1 MSPKAGCSNVQILQG
16 FDLRGTGLSYRP
28 LSSGYL
34 LPLFQ
39 TLEAQERKEGR
50 EERTAKC
57 RHVEHVD
64 VFISTPWAL
73 APAWLSLRML
83 IVESICWGRGPWL
96 LRAVLRCLAS
106 RPPLG
111 SLSLVEEFPTF
122 SGGHETIPFIC
133 PLVPSLSGEAIL
145 ANRNKA
151 THSGGFPPRLA
162 LTWRQGRRRNSLLRQ
177 IFASILQCP
186 LCPVAGAFQ
195 GFRFHRPKHTSSFR
209 ELNFGTVSKGR
220 TQLWRFSALH
230 HAALNGNTELISLLL
245 EAQAAVDIKD
255 NKGMRPLHYAAW
267 QGKKEPMK
275 LVLKAGSSVNVQSD
289 EGQIPLHLAAQHG
302 HYDVSEMLLQHQSNP
317 CILDNCGKT
326 PLDLACEFGRVGV
339 VQLLLSSNMCAALLE
354 PKPGDITD
362 PNGTSPLHLAAKNG
376 HIDIIRLLLQSGI
389 DINRQTKAGTAL
401 HEAAFPW
408 GRPDHPTSVLQSGI
422 NAHIRNTYS
431 QTALDIVNQFT
442 ATQAS
447 KEIKQMLRDASAALQ
462 VRAVKDYCNNYDL
475 TSLNVKAG
483 DIITVL
489 EQHADGRWKGCIHDN
504 RTGNDRVGYFPSS
517 LVEAIS
523 KRTGSRG
530 SDASPSHLSSSP
542 GGSAGTP
549 APAEEIW
556 VLRKPY
562 AGGDRS
568 SVGSTGSVAS
578 GRSSGSGQSTGSGSH
593 TALHPGSEGVKLL
606 ATVLSQ
612 KASVPESAVGDGS
625 AKASEAPAGSS
636 RTPSL
641 SSASYPSQPPH
652 GEQQLKKVEPMSEGK
667 SAEAVYQWL
676 CKFQL
681 QLYAP
686 NFINAGYDIPTISR
700 MTPEDLTAIGVT
712 KPGHRKKIASE
723 INNLNLPEWLPEYKP
738 ANLALWLSMIGLSQY
753 YKVLVENGYE
763 NIDFITD
770 ITWEDLQEIGIT
782 KLGHQK
788 KLMLAVKKLAE
799 LQRAEYVKYESGT
812 LKKKRLPPPLD
823 TVAIES
829 PPGEG
834 AECQSPKMSTFQDSE
849 LSNELQVAM
858 TGTGEEGAEKQGNH
872 VGHFREGAAYR
883 HPARLAHENSL
894 GGRAKQMS
902 SSQELL
908 GDGPK
913 ASGAAMSKSQE
924 YLAEDGKESPA
935 TLPKEVRTLRHG
947 HSVKRASVPP
957 VPGKPRQSF
966 PPAAGH
972 YTPPQTPTAKP
983 RPSSPQSP
991 GVLHATAKVKP
1002 TPQLLPQADRPMSP
1016 RSLPQSPTHR
1026 GFAYVVPQPVE
1037 GEAHGGSP
1045 LAQALPVLP
1054 VSVPVL
1060 CLPAQAG
1067 EGEAEGEEEGAGRPK
1082 KRAHSL
1088 NRYAASDSEQERD
1101 ELLVPDAGPY
1111 ATVQRRVGRSH
1122 SVRAQSGG
1130 DKNVNR
1136 SQSFAVRPKKKGPPP
1151 PPPKRSSSAISS
1163 SNMTEDFP
1171 REGED
1176 GQELSL
1182 EQHLQQPRRAS
1193 DFGGTV
1199 DTGSAG
1205 SVKSIAAMLEMSS
1218 IGGGGRGL
1226 ALPKPPGAGK
1236 GPEGY
1241 YLQPGVAVHPAS
1253 PEHSRVATVLA
1264 SVKHKEAIGPDGEV
1278 VNRRRT
1284 ISGPVTG
1291 LVAAARRER
1300 SDSIKSEAA
1309 HKDGSPVERLRA
1321 ERAGG
1326 SLPSSAGENIP
1337 FAEEGGLTIKPR
1349 PARQVGVA
1357 KAEGDL
1363 APQRYG
1369 DLSKV
1374 EASATL
1380 KRRIRAKQS
1389 QQEGVKFLLTESDTV
1404 KRRPKL
1410 KDKEQEPAP
1419 LTVFQNGTATIK
1431 RRPASEMSSS
1441 EAAPPPDQPERYN
1454 YVATQPAAEG
1464 EPKKPVKPPVSPKP
1478 VLPPKGPGPSTPT
1491 SKKVPIPG
1499 PGSPEV
1505 KRVHGT
1511 PPPVS
1516 PKPTPPPTAPKPKVH
1531 AALQSAS
1538 ASSTPAPSPA
1548 KQLVPTI
1555 KPSSTPP
1562 SLCSSPAKPLSPG
1575 GGTPQAVPVK
1585 PPRSSMAGPSAESV
1599 STESVHQKLE
1609 ETSASLAAALQ
1620 AVEEKIKQED
1630 GQTTD
1635 SAAESKS
1642 TVSILDDIG
1651 SMFDDLADQLDA
1663 MLE

>member
-1 MSPKAGCSNVQILQG
+1 MGKDQELMQAVKAEDVGTVQKLLQRPKPG
-16 FDLRGTGLSYRP
+16 
-28 LSSGYL
+28 
-34 LPLFQ
+34 
-39 TLEAQERKEGR
+39 K
-50 EERTAKC
+50 AK
-57 RHVEHVD
+57 
-64 VFISTPWAL
+64 L
-73 APAWLSLRML
+73 
-83 IVESICWGRGPWL
+83 
-96 LRAVLRCLAS
+96 
-106 RPPLG
+106 LG
-111 SLSLVEEFPTF
+111 SAKRVN
-122 SGGHETIPFIC
+122 
-133 PLVPSLSGEAIL
+133 V
-145 ANRNKA
+145 N
-151 THSGGFPPRLA
+151 
-162 LTWRQGRRRNSLLRQ
+162 
-177 IFASILQCP
+177 
-186 LCPVAGAFQ
+186 FQ
-195 GFRFHRPKHTSSFR
+195 DTDG
-209 ELNFGTVSKGR
+209 
-220 TQLWRFSALH
+220 FSALH

-275 LVLKAGSSVNVQSD
+275 MVLKAGSSVNIQSD

-317 CILDNCGKT
+317 CIVDNCGKT

-339 VQLLLSSNMCAALLE
+339 VQLLLSSNMCTALLE
-354 PKPGDITD
+354 PKPGDTTD

-376 HIDIIRLLLQSGI
+376 HIDIIRLLLQAGI

-401 HEAAFPW
+401 HEAALC
-408 GRPDHPTSVLQSGI
+408 GKTDVVRLLLDSGI

-431 QTALDIVNQFT
+431 QTALDIVHQFT

-530 SDASPSHLSSSP
+530 SDSPAHLSPSQ
-542 GGSAGTP
+542 GGSAATP
-549 APAEEIW
+549 APVEEIW
-556 VLRKPY
+556 VLRKPFT
-562 AGGDRS
+562 GGDRS
-568 SVGSTGSVAS
+568 SLGSTGSAAS
-578 GRSSGSGQSTGSGSH
+578 ARSSGSGQSTGSGSH
-593 TALHPGSEGVKLL
+593 ALHAGSEGVKLL

-612 KASVPESAVGDGS
+612 KASVQESVVGDGP
-625 AKASEAPAGSS
+625 AKALEAPAGSS
-636 RTPSL
+636 RTQGL
-641 SSASYPSQPPH
+641 ASSPYVGQPLP
-652 GEQQLKKVEPMSEGK
+652 EQQLKKLEPMSEGK
-667 SAEAVYQWL
+667 SSEAVYQWL

-723 INNLNLPEWLPEYKP
+723 INSLNIPEWLPEYKP
-738 ANLALWLSMIGLSQY
+738 ANLALWLSMIGLAQY

-799 LQRAEYVKYESGT
+799 LQKAEYVRYESGT
-812 LKKKRLPPPLD
+812 LKKKVPQPLD
-823 TVAIES
+823 MLAIES
-829 PPGEG
+829 PPPES
-834 AECQSPKMSTFQDSE
+834 AECQSPKMTTFQDSE
-849 LSNELQVAM
+849 LSNELQVAL
-858 TGTGEEGAEKQGNH
+858 TGTGEAPEGQEKQANH
-872 VGHFREGAAYR
+872 VAHLRDGASYR
-883 HPARLAHENSL
+883 GPPSRHVHENSL
-894 GGRAKQMS
+894 TSRAKHIS

-913 ASGAAMSKSQE
+913 GPGGAVSKSQE
-924 YLAEDGKESPA
+924 YLAEEGKEGPPS
-935 TLPKEVRTLRHG
+935 LPKEVRPVRHG
-947 HSVKRASVPP
+947 HPVKRASVPP

-966 PPAAGH
+966 PPGSGRF
-972 YTPPQTPTAKP
+972 TPPQTPTKP
-983 RPSSPQSP
+983 RPSSPQALIGP
-991 GVLHATAKVKP
+991 HATAKVKP
-1002 TPQLLPQADRPMSP
+1002 TPQLLQQADRPMSP

-1026 GFAYVVPQPVE
+1026 GFAYVMPQPME
-1037 GEAHGGSP
+1037 GEG
-1045 LAQALPVLP
+1045 LAGPPPGPVAQGVPVLP

-1060 CLPAQAG
+1060 CLPPQSGDA
-1067 EGEAEGEEEGAGRPK
+1067 EEESGRPK

-1088 NRYAASDSEQERD
+1088 NRYAVSDSEQERD

-1122 SVRAQSGG
+1122 SVRAQSGS

-1163 SNMTEDFP
+1163 TNMADDLTKEGDGELP
-1171 REGED
+1171 GGEEEEEEAQESYRE
-1176 GQELSL
+1176 Q
-1182 EQHLQQPRRAS
+1182 RRAS
-1193 DFGGTV
+1193 DLGGSV

-1205 SVKSIAAMLEMSS
+1205 SVRSIAAMLEMSS
-1218 IGGGGRGL
+1218 IGGGARAL
-1226 ALPKPPGAGK
+1226 ALQKPAAGGGGGK

-1241 YLQPGVAVHPAS
+1241 YLHPATAMHQAS
-1253 PEHSRVATVLA
+1253 LEQSRVATVLA
-1264 SVKHKEAIGPDGEV
+1264 TVKHKDAIGLDGEV

-1291 LVAAARRER
+1291 LIAAARRER
-1300 SDSIKSEAA
+1300 SDSVRGDKGQ
-1309 HKDGSPVERLRA
+1309 DGGPGERLRA
-1321 ERAGG
+1321 EHGG
-1326 SLPSSAGENIP
+1326 SPQNSSSENIP
-1337 FAEEGGLTIKPR
+1337 FAEEGNLTIKQRPR
-1349 PARQVGVA
+1349 QMGLAKGEAGEGLSPAHRH
-1357 KAEGDL
+1357 GDL
-1363 APQRYG
+1363 A
-1369 DLSKV
+1369 KV

-1389 QQEGVKFLLTESDTV
+1389 QQDSVKFILTESDTV
-1404 KRRPKL
+1404 KRRPKA
-1410 KDKEQEPAP
+1410 KDKEQGLEPAA
-1419 LTVFQNGTATIK
+1419 LSVYQNGTGTVK
-1431 RRPASEMSSS
+1431 RRPASELSGA
-1441 EAAPPPDQPERYN
+1441 EPPPPPPQGPPAGDRHNGLEHAPP
-1454 YVATQPAAEG
+1454 AAGG
-1464 EPKKPVKPPVSPKP
+1464 EPRKPVKPPVSPKP
-1478 VLPPKGPGPSTPT
+1478 VLTPQAQKVPGPPTPT
-1491 SKKVPIPG
+1491 TKKAPIPS

-1516 PKPTPPPTAPKPKVH
+1516 PKPPPPPTAPKPPKPH
-1531 AALQSAS
+1531 AALQSVS
-1538 ASSTPAPSPA
+1538 AGSTPTPSPA
-1548 KQLVPTI
+1548 KQLTPTI

-1575 GGTPQAVPVK
+1575 GQPQQVPVK
-1585 PPRSSMAGPSAESV
+1585 PPRSSIAGPSVESA
-1599 STESVHQKLE
+1599 SPEAAQQKLE

-1630 GQTTD
+1630 GGAAD
-1635 SAAESKS
+1635 SATEAKS
-1642 TVSILDDIG
+1642 TGSILDDIG

>member
-1 MSPKAGCSNVQILQG
+1 MGKDQELVQAVKAEDIAAVQKLLQRPKPG
-16 FDLRGTGLSYRP
+16 
-28 LSSGYL
+28 
-34 LPLFQ
+34 
-39 TLEAQERKEGR
+39 K
-50 EERTAKC
+50 AK
-57 RHVEHVD
+57 
-64 VFISTPWAL
+64 L
-73 APAWLSLRML
+73 
-83 IVESICWGRGPWL
+83 
-96 LRAVLRCLAS
+96 
-106 RPPLG
+106 LG
-111 SLSLVEEFPTF
+111 SAKKVN
-122 SGGHETIPFIC
+122 
-133 PLVPSLSGEAIL
+133 V
-145 ANRNKA
+145 N
-151 THSGGFPPRLA
+151 
-162 LTWRQGRRRNSLLRQ
+162 
-177 IFASILQCP
+177 
-186 LCPVAGAFQ
+186 FQ
-195 GFRFHRPKHTSSFR
+195 DTDG
-209 ELNFGTVSKGR
+209 
-220 TQLWRFSALH
+220 FSALH

-275 LVLKAGSSVNVQSD
+275 MVLKAGSSVNIPSD

-317 CILDNCGKT
+317 CIMDNSGKT

-339 VQLLLSSNMCAALLE
+339 VQLLLNSNMCAALLE
-354 PKPGDITD
+354 PKPGDTTD

-376 HIDIIRLLLQSGI
+376 HIDIIRLLLQAGI

-401 HEAAFPW
+401 HEAALC
-408 GRPDHPTSVLQSGI
+408 GKTDVVRLLLDSGI
-422 NAHIRNTYS
+422 NAHVRNTYN

-442 ATQAS
+442 TSQAS

-483 DIITVL
+483 DVITVL

-530 SDASPSHLSSSP
+530 ADMSPSHLSPSQ
-542 GGSAGTP
+542 GGSATP

-556 VLRKPY
+556 VLRKPF

-568 SVGSTGSVAS
+568 SLGSTGSVAS
-578 GRSSGSGQSTGSGSH
+578 ARSSGSGQSAGSGAH
-593 TALHPGSEGVKLL
+593 ALHAGSEGVKLL

-612 KASVPESAVGDGS
+612 KASAQESAVGDGP
-625 AKASEAPAGSS
+625 AKAQDIPAGSS
-636 RTPSL
+636 RSQSVA
-641 SSASYPSQPPH
+641 SSPYAPQPPA
-652 GEQQLKKVEPMSEGK
+652 EPQLKKMEPPSEGK
-667 SAEAVYQWL
+667 SSEAVYQWL

-686 NFINAGYDIPTISR
+686 NFINAGYDITTISR

-723 INNLNLPEWLPEYKP
+723 INNLSIPEWLPEYKP

-799 LQRAEYVKYESGT
+799 LQRAELGKYEPGT
-812 LKKKRLPPPLD
+812 LKRKASGPCPEVL
-823 TVAIES
+823 AIES
-829 PPGEG
+829 PPPEPP
-834 AECQSPKMSTFQDSE
+834 ECQSPKMTTFQDSE
-849 LSNELQVAM
+849 LSSELQVAM
-858 TGTGEEGAEKQGNH
+858 TGEAPEEPPEKAVNP
-872 VGHFREGAAYR
+872 AAPGYR
-883 HPARLAHENSL
+883 SPPGL
-894 GGRAKQMS
+894 GGRARLMS

-908 GDGPK
+908 GDGPR
-913 ASGAAMSKSQE
+913 GPPAAAISKSQE
-924 YLAEDGKESPA
+924 YLAEGAGEGPPA
-935 TLPKEVRTLRHG
+935 PPKEGRPPRHG
-947 HSVKRASVPP
+947 HPVKRASVPP
-957 VPGKPRQSF
+957 VPGKPRQPF
-966 PPAAGH
+966 PPSTGQL
-972 YTPPQTPTAKP
+972 TPPQTPGKA
-983 RPSSPQSP
+983 RPPSPQGP
-991 GVLHATAKVKP
+991 AVPHATAKVKP
-1002 TPQLLPQADRPMSP
+1002 TPQLLPPGERPASP

-1026 GFAYVVPQPVE
+1026 GFAYVLPQPAE
-1037 GEAHGGSP
+1037 GEGASP
-1045 LAQALPVLP
+1045 GVPVLP

-1060 CLPAQAG
+1060 CLPPAG
-1067 EGEAEGEEEGAGRPK
+1067 EGEEEPGRPK

-1122 SVRAQSGG
+1122 SVRAAAGG

-1163 SNMTEDFP
+1163 AGMAEDFP
-1171 REGED
+1171 KEGE
-1176 GQELSL
+1176 GEAAVGPPSAEGESRR
-1182 EQHLQQPRRAS
+1182 EQRRAS
-1193 DFGGTV
+1193 DLGGSV

-1205 SVKSIAAMLEMSS
+1205 SVRSIAAMLEMSS
-1218 IGGGGRGL
+1218 IGGGARAL
-1226 ALPKPPGAGK
+1226 ALQKPHVAGGPGPAK
-1236 GPEGY
+1236 APDGY
-1241 YLQPGVAVHPAS
+1241 YLQPGPPPGS
-1253 PEHSRVATVLA
+1253 PDRARVATVLA
-1264 SVKHKEAIGPDGEV
+1264 TVKHKEAIGLDGEV

-1300 SDSIKSEAA
+1300 ADSVRSEAGA
-1309 HKDGSPVERLRA
+1309 DSPGERLRV
-1321 ERAGG
+1321 ERGG
-1326 SLPSSAGENIP
+1326 SPDGIP
-1337 FAEEGGLTIKPR
+1337 FAEEGTLTIKQRPR
-1349 PARQVGVA
+1349 PLGPARGEA
-1357 KAEGDL
+1357 GEGLSPAHRHGEL
-1363 APQRYG
+1363 A
-1369 DLSKV
+1369 KV

-1380 KRRIRAKQS
+1380 KRRIRARQS
-1389 QQEGVKFLLTESDTV
+1389 QQDGVRFVLTESDTV
-1404 KRRPKL
+1404 KRRPKA
-1410 KDKEQEPAP
+1410 KDKEPALEPAT
-1419 LTVFQNGTATIK
+1419 LAVYQNGTGTVK
-1431 RRPASEMSSS
+1431 RRPASELSGA
-1441 EAAPPPDQPERYN
+1441 EPPPTPPPTARPDGPDYIPP
-1454 YVATQPAAEG
+1454 PA
-1464 EPKKPVKPPVSPKP
+1464 EPKKPFKPPVSPKP
-1478 VLPPKGPGPSTPT
+1478 VLTQPPQKVPGPPVPIP
-1491 SKKVPIPG
+1491 KKVPIPS

-1516 PKPTPPPTAPKPKVH
+1516 PKPTPPPTAPKPPKPH
-1531 AALQSAS
+1531 AAIQSVS

-1548 KQLVPTI
+1548 RQLGPAGT

-1575 GGTPQAVPVK
+1575 AQPQQVPVK
-1585 PPRSSMAGPSAESV
+1585 PPRSTIASPSVDSAGPELAQ
-1599 STESVHQKLE
+1599 QKLE

-1630 GQTTD
+1630 SQAD
-1635 SAAESKS
+1635 SAVESKS

>member
-1 MSPKAGCSNVQILQG
+1 MGKDQELVQAVKAEDIAAVQKLLQRPKPG
-16 FDLRGTGLSYRP
+16 
-28 LSSGYL
+28 
-34 LPLFQ
+34 
-39 TLEAQERKEGR
+39 K
-50 EERTAKC
+50 AK
-57 RHVEHVD
+57 
-64 VFISTPWAL
+64 L
-73 APAWLSLRML
+73 
-83 IVESICWGRGPWL
+83 
-96 LRAVLRCLAS
+96 
-106 RPPLG
+106 LG
-111 SLSLVEEFPTF
+111 SAKRVN
-122 SGGHETIPFIC
+122 
-133 PLVPSLSGEAIL
+133 V
-145 ANRNKA
+145 N
-151 THSGGFPPRLA
+151 
-162 LTWRQGRRRNSLLRQ
+162 
-177 IFASILQCP
+177 
-186 LCPVAGAFQ
+186 FQ
-195 GFRFHRPKHTSSFR
+195 DTDG
-209 ELNFGTVSKGR
+209 
-220 TQLWRFSALH
+220 FSALH

-275 LVLKAGSSVNVQSD
+275 MVLKAGSSVNIPSD

-317 CILDNCGKT
+317 CIMDNSGKT

-339 VQLLLSSNMCAALLE
+339 VQLLLNSNMCAALLE
-354 PKPGDITD
+354 PKPGDTTD

-376 HIDIIRLLLQSGI
+376 HIDIIRLLLQAGI

-401 HEAAFPW
+401 HEAALC
-408 GRPDHPTSVLQSGI
+408 GKTDVVRLLLDSGI
-422 NAHIRNTYS
+422 NAHVRNTYN

-442 ATQAS
+442 TSQAS

-483 DIITVL
+483 DVITVL

-530 SDASPSHLSSSP
+530 ADMSPSHLSPSQ
-542 GGSAGTP
+542 GGSAAP
-549 APAEEIW
+549 APTEEIW
-556 VLRKPY
+556 VLRKPFT
-562 AGGDRS
+562 GGDRS
-568 SVGSTGSVAS
+568 SLGSTGSVAS
-578 GRSSGSGQSTGSGSH
+578 ARSSGSGQSTGSGAH
-593 TALHPGSEGVKLL
+593 ALHAGSEGVKLL

-612 KASVPESAVGDGS
+612 KASAQDAAQDGP
-625 AKASEAPAGSS
+625 AKAQDIPAAGSS
-636 RTPSL
+636 RSQSVA
-641 SSASYPSQPPH
+641 SSPYAPQPPA
-652 GEQQLKKVEPMSEGK
+652 EQQLKKMEPPSEGK
-667 SAEAVYQWL
+667 SSEAVYQWL

-686 NFINAGYDIPTISR
+686 NFINAGYDITTISR

-723 INNLNLPEWLPEYKP
+723 INNLNIPEWLPEYKP

-799 LQRAEYVKYESGT
+799 LQRAELGKYEPGT
-812 LKKKRLPPPLD
+812 LKRKAAACPEVL
-823 TVAIES
+823 AIES
-829 PPGEG
+829 PPPEPP
-834 AECQSPKMSTFQDSE
+834 ECQSPKMTTFQDSE
-849 LSNELQVAM
+849 LSSELQVAM
-858 TGTGEEGAEKQGNH
+858 TGEGPEEAPEKPANP
-872 VGHFREGAAYR
+872 AAPGYR
-883 HPARLAHENSL
+883 SPPAL
-894 GGRAKQMS
+894 GGRTRQMS

-908 GDGPK
+908 GDGPRAP
-913 ASGAAMSKSQE
+913 ASTAISKSQE
-924 YLAEDGKESPA
+924 YLAEGTPEGPPVPPTKELRQP
-935 TLPKEVRTLRHG
+935 RHG
-947 HSVKRASVPP
+947 HSIKRASVPP
-957 VPGKPRQSF
+957 VPGKPRQPF

-972 YTPPQTPTAKP
+972 LTPPQTPGKP
-983 RPSSPQSP
+983 RPPSPQGPSAP
-991 GVLHATAKVKP
+991 HATAKVKP
-1002 TPQLLPQADRPMSP
+1002 TPQLLPPGERPASP

-1026 GFAYVVPQPVE
+1026 GFAYVLPQPTDGE
-1037 GEAHGGSP
+1037 GVPPGV
-1045 LAQALPVLP
+1045 PVLP

-1060 CLPAQAG
+1060 CLPPAG
-1067 EGEAEGEEEGAGRPK
+1067 EGEEEPGRPK

-1122 SVRAQSGG
+1122 SVRAPAGG

-1136 SQSFAVRPKKKGPPP
+1136 SQSFAIRPKKKGPPP

-1163 SNMTEDFP
+1163 AGMAEDFP
-1171 REGED
+1171 KDGEGEVAA
-1176 GQELSL
+1176 GTPGTEGESRQE
-1182 EQHLQQPRRAS
+1182 QRRAS
-1193 DFGGTV
+1193 DLGGSV

-1205 SVKSIAAMLEMSS
+1205 SVRSIAAMLEMSS
-1218 IGGGGRGL
+1218 IGGGARAL
-1226 ALPKPPGAGK
+1226 ALQKPPGAGVPGK
-1236 GPEGY
+1236 GPDGY
-1241 YLQPGVAVHPAS
+1241 YLQPGAPPGS
-1253 PEHSRVATVLA
+1253 PERARVATVLA
-1264 SVKHKEAIGPDGEV
+1264 TVKHKEAIGLDGEV

-1300 SDSIKSEAA
+1300 ADSVRSETGA
-1309 HKDGSPVERLRA
+1309 DGPSERLRA
-1321 ERAGG
+1321 ERGG
-1326 SLPSSAGENIP
+1326 SPDTIP
-1337 FAEEGGLTIKPR
+1337 FAEEGNLTIKQRPR
-1349 PARQVGVA
+1349 ALGPARVEAGEGLSPA
-1357 KAEGDL
+1357 HRHGDL
-1363 APQRYG
+1363 A
-1369 DLSKV
+1369 KV

-1380 KRRIRAKQS
+1380 KRRIRARQS
-1389 QQEGVKFLLTESDTV
+1389 QQDSVRFILTESDTV
-1404 KRRPKL
+1404 KRRPKA
-1410 KDKEQEPAP
+1410 KDKEPALEQAP
-1419 LTVFQNGTATIK
+1419 LVVYQNGTGTVK
-1431 RRPASEMSSS
+1431 RRPASELSGA
-1441 EAAPPPDQPERYN
+1441 ETPPTPPP
-1454 YVATQPAAEG
+1454 ATRPDGPDFTPPSA
-1464 EPKKPVKPPVSPKP
+1464 EPKKPFKPPVSPKP
-1478 VLPPKGPGPSTPT
+1478 VLTQPAQKVPGPP
-1491 SKKVPIPG
+1491 VPIPKKMPVPS

-1516 PKPTPPPTAPKPKVH
+1516 PKPTPPPTAPKPPKPH
-1531 AALQSAS
+1531 ATIQSVS
-1538 ASSTPAPSPA
+1538 AGSTPTPSPA
-1548 KQLVPTI
+1548 RQLGAAA

-1575 GGTPQAVPVK
+1575 TQPQQVPVK
-1585 PPRSSMAGPSAESV
+1585 PPRSAIAGPSVDSASPELV
-1599 STESVHQKLE
+1599 QQKLE

-1630 GQTTD
+1630 SQAAD
-1635 SAAESKS
+1635 STAEAKS
-1642 TVSILDDIG
+1642 TGSILDDIG

>member
-1 MSPKAGCSNVQILQG
+1 MGKDQELVQAVKAEDIAAVQKLLQRPKPG
-16 FDLRGTGLSYRP
+16 
-28 LSSGYL
+28 
-34 LPLFQ
+34 
-39 TLEAQERKEGR
+39 K
-50 EERTAKC
+50 AK
-57 RHVEHVD
+57 
-64 VFISTPWAL
+64 L
-73 APAWLSLRML
+73 
-83 IVESICWGRGPWL
+83 
-96 LRAVLRCLAS
+96 
-106 RPPLG
+106 LG
-111 SLSLVEEFPTF
+111 SAKKVN
-122 SGGHETIPFIC
+122 
-133 PLVPSLSGEAIL
+133 V
-145 ANRNKA
+145 N
-151 THSGGFPPRLA
+151 
-162 LTWRQGRRRNSLLRQ
+162 
-177 IFASILQCP
+177 
-186 LCPVAGAFQ
+186 FQ
-195 GFRFHRPKHTSSFR
+195 DTDG
-209 ELNFGTVSKGR
+209 
-220 TQLWRFSALH
+220 FSALH

-275 LVLKAGSSVNVQSD
+275 MVLKAGSSVNIPSD

-317 CILDNCGKT
+317 CIMDNSGKT

-339 VQLLLSSNMCAALLE
+339 VQLLLNSNMCAALLE
-354 PKPGDITD
+354 PKPGDTTD

-376 HIDIIRLLLQSGI
+376 HIDIIRLLLQAGI

-401 HEAAFPW
+401 HEAALC
-408 GRPDHPTSVLQSGI
+408 GKTDVVRLLLDSGI
-422 NAHIRNTYS
+422 NAHVRNTYN

-442 ATQAS
+442 TSQAS

-483 DIITVL
+483 DVITVL

-530 SDASPSHLSSSP
+530 ADMSPSHLSPSQ
-542 GGSAGTP
+542 GGSAAP

-556 VLRKPY
+556 VLRKPF

-568 SVGSTGSVAS
+568 SLGSTGSVAS
-578 GRSSGSGQSTGSGSH
+578 ARSSGSGQSAGSGAH
-593 TALHPGSEGVKLL
+593 ALHAGSEGVKLL

-612 KASVPESAVGDGS
+612 KASAQESAVGDGP
-625 AKASEAPAGSS
+625 AKAQDIPAGSS
-636 RTPSL
+636 RSQSVA
-641 SSASYPSQPPH
+641 SSPYAPQPPA
-652 GEQQLKKVEPMSEGK
+652 EPQLKKMEPPSEGK
-667 SAEAVYQWL
+667 SSEAVYQWL

-686 NFINAGYDIPTISR
+686 NFINAGYDITTISR

-712 KPGHRKKIASE
+712 KPGHRKKI
-723 INNLNLPEWLPEYKP
+723 NNLSIPEWLPEYKP

-799 LQRAEYVKYESGT
+799 LQRAELGKYEPGT
-812 LKKKRLPPPLD
+812 LKRKASGPCPEVL
-823 TVAIES
+823 AIES
-829 PPGEG
+829 PPPEPP
-834 AECQSPKMSTFQDSE
+834 ECQSPKMTTFQDSE
-849 LSNELQVAM
+849 LSSELQVAM
-858 TGTGEEGAEKQGNH
+858 TGEAPEEPPEKVVNPPAPG
-872 VGHFREGAAYR
+872 YR
-883 HPARLAHENSL
+883 SPPGL
-894 GGRAKQMS
+894 GGRARLMS

-908 GDGPK
+908 GDGPR
-913 ASGAAMSKSQE
+913 GPPAAAISKSQE
-924 YLAEDGKESPA
+924 YLAEGAGEGPPA
-935 TLPKEVRTLRHG
+935 PPKEGRPPRHG
-947 HSVKRASVPP
+947 HPVKRASVPP
-957 VPGKPRQSF
+957 VPGKPRQPF
-966 PPAAGH
+966 PPSTGQL
-972 YTPPQTPTAKP
+972 TPPQTPGKA
-983 RPSSPQSP
+983 RPPSPQGP
-991 GVLHATAKVKP
+991 ALPHATAKVKP
-1002 TPQLLPQADRPMSP
+1002 TPQLLPPGERPASP

-1026 GFAYVVPQPVE
+1026 GFAYVLPQPAE
-1037 GEAHGGSP
+1037 GEGAPPGV
-1045 LAQALPVLP
+1045 PVLP

-1060 CLPAQAG
+1060 CLPPAG
-1067 EGEAEGEEEGAGRPK
+1067 EGEEEPGRPK

-1122 SVRAQSGG
+1122 SVRAAAGG

-1163 SNMTEDFP
+1163 AGMAEDFP
-1171 REGED
+1171 KEGE
-1176 GQELSL
+1176 GEAAVGPPSAEGESRR
-1182 EQHLQQPRRAS
+1182 EQRRAS
-1193 DFGGTV
+1193 DLGGSV

-1205 SVKSIAAMLEMSS
+1205 SVRSIAAMLEMSS
-1218 IGGGGRGL
+1218 IGGGARAL
-1226 ALPKPPGAGK
+1226 ALQKPHVAGGPGPAK
-1236 GPEGY
+1236 APDGY
-1241 YLQPGVAVHPAS
+1241 YLQPGPPPGS
-1253 PEHSRVATVLA
+1253 PDRARVATVLA
-1264 SVKHKEAIGPDGEV
+1264 TVKHKEAIGLDGEV

-1300 SDSIKSEAA
+1300 ADSVRSEAGA
-1309 HKDGSPVERLRA
+1309 DSPGERLRV
-1321 ERAGG
+1321 ERGG
-1326 SLPSSAGENIP
+1326 SPDGIP
-1337 FAEEGGLTIKPR
+1337 FAEEGTLTIKQRPR
-1349 PARQVGVA
+1349 PLGPARGEA
-1357 KAEGDL
+1357 GEGLSPAHRHGEL
-1363 APQRYG
+1363 A
-1369 DLSKV
+1369 KV

-1380 KRRIRAKQS
+1380 KRRIRARQS
-1389 QQEGVKFLLTESDTV
+1389 QQDGVRFVLTESDTV
-1404 KRRPKL
+1404 KRRPKA
-1410 KDKEQEPAP
+1410 KDKEPALEPAT
-1419 LTVFQNGTATIK
+1419 LAVYQNGTGTVK
-1431 RRPASEMSSS
+1431 RRPASELSGA
-1441 EAAPPPDQPERYN
+1441 EPPPTPPPTARPDGPDYIPP
-1454 YVATQPAAEG
+1454 PA
-1464 EPKKPVKPPVSPKP
+1464 EPKKPFKPPVSPKP
-1478 VLPPKGPGPSTPT
+1478 VLTQPPQKVPGPPVPIP
-1491 SKKVPIPG
+1491 KKVPIPS

-1516 PKPTPPPTAPKPKVH
+1516 PKPTPPPTAPKPPKPH
-1531 AALQSAS
+1531 AAIQSVS

-1548 KQLVPTI
+1548 RQLGPAGS

-1575 GGTPQAVPVK
+1575 AQPQQVPVK
-1585 PPRSSMAGPSAESV
+1585 PPRSTIASPSVDSAGPELAQ
-1599 STESVHQKLE
+1599 QKLE

-1630 GQTTD
+1630 SQAD
-1635 SAAESKS
+1635 SAVESKS

>member
-1 MSPKAGCSNVQILQG
+1 MGKDQELVQAVKAEDIAAVQKLLQRPKPG
-16 FDLRGTGLSYRP
+16 
-28 LSSGYL
+28 
-34 LPLFQ
+34 
-39 TLEAQERKEGR
+39 K
-50 EERTAKC
+50 AK
-57 RHVEHVD
+57 
-64 VFISTPWAL
+64 L
-73 APAWLSLRML
+73 
-83 IVESICWGRGPWL
+83 
-96 LRAVLRCLAS
+96 
-106 RPPLG
+106 LG
-111 SLSLVEEFPTF
+111 SAKKVN
-122 SGGHETIPFIC
+122 
-133 PLVPSLSGEAIL
+133 V
-145 ANRNKA
+145 N
-151 THSGGFPPRLA
+151 
-162 LTWRQGRRRNSLLRQ
+162 
-177 IFASILQCP
+177 
-186 LCPVAGAFQ
+186 FQ
-195 GFRFHRPKHTSSFR
+195 DTDG
-209 ELNFGTVSKGR
+209 
-220 TQLWRFSALH
+220 FSALH

-275 LVLKAGSSVNVQSD
+275 MVLKAGSSVNIPSD

-317 CILDNCGKT
+317 CIMDNSGKT

-339 VQLLLSSNMCAALLE
+339 VQLLLNSNMCAALLE
-354 PKPGDITD
+354 PKPGDTTD

-376 HIDIIRLLLQSGI
+376 HIDIIRLLLQAGI

-401 HEAAFPW
+401 HEAALC
-408 GRPDHPTSVLQSGI
+408 GKTDVVRLLLDSGI
-422 NAHIRNTYS
+422 NAHVRNTYN

-442 ATQAS
+442 TSQAS

-483 DIITVL
+483 DVITVL

-530 SDASPSHLSSSP
+530 ADMSPSHLSPSQ
-542 GGSAGTP
+542 GGSAAP

-556 VLRKPY
+556 VLRKPF

-568 SVGSTGSVAS
+568 SLGSTGSVAS
-578 GRSSGSGQSTGSGSH
+578 ARSSGSGQSAGSGAH
-593 TALHPGSEGVKLL
+593 ALHAGSEGVKLL

-612 KASVPESAVGDGS
+612 KASAQESAVGDGP
-625 AKASEAPAGSS
+625 AKAQDIPAGSS
-636 RTPSL
+636 RSQSVA
-641 SSASYPSQPPH
+641 SSPYAPQPPA
-652 GEQQLKKVEPMSEGK
+652 EPQLKKMEPPSEGK
-667 SAEAVYQWL
+667 SSEAVYQWL

-686 NFINAGYDIPTISR
+686 NFINAGYDITTISR

-723 INNLNLPEWLPEYKP
+723 INNLSIPEWLPEYKP

-799 LQRAEYVKYESGT
+799 LQRAELGKYEPGT
-812 LKKKRLPPPLD
+812 LKRKASGPCPEVL
-823 TVAIES
+823 AIES
-829 PPGEG
+829 PPPEPP
-834 AECQSPKMSTFQDSE
+834 ECQSPKMTTFQDSE
-849 LSNELQVAM
+849 LSSELQVAM
-858 TGTGEEGAEKQGNH
+858 TGEAPEEPPEKAVNP
-872 VGHFREGAAYR
+872 AAPGYR
-883 HPARLAHENSL
+883 SPPGL
-894 GGRAKQMS
+894 GGRARLMS

-908 GDGPK
+908 GDGPR
-913 ASGAAMSKSQE
+913 GPPAAAISKSQE
-924 YLAEDGKESPA
+924 YLAEGASEGPPA
-935 TLPKEVRTLRHG
+935 PPKEGRPPRHG
-947 HSVKRASVPP
+947 HPVKRASVPP
-957 VPGKPRQSF
+957 VPGKPRQPF
-966 PPAAGH
+966 PPSTGH
-972 YTPPQTPTAKP
+972 LTPPQTPGKA
-983 RPSSPQSP
+983 RPPSPQGP
-991 GVLHATAKVKP
+991 AVPHATAKVKP
-1002 TPQLLPQADRPMSP
+1002 TPQLLPPGERPASP

-1026 GFAYVVPQPVE
+1026 GFAYVLPQPAE
-1037 GEAHGGSP
+1037 GEGASP
-1045 LAQALPVLP
+1045 GVPVLP

-1060 CLPAQAG
+1060 CLPPAG
-1067 EGEAEGEEEGAGRPK
+1067 EGEEEPGRPK

-1122 SVRAQSGG
+1122 SVRAAAGS

-1163 SNMTEDFP
+1163 AGMAEDFP
-1171 REGED
+1171 KEGE
-1176 GQELSL
+1176 GEVAIGPPSAEGESRR
-1182 EQHLQQPRRAS
+1182 EQRRAS
-1193 DFGGTV
+1193 DLGGSV

-1205 SVKSIAAMLEMSS
+1205 SVRSIAAMLEMSS
-1218 IGGGGRGL
+1218 IGGGARAL
-1226 ALPKPPGAGK
+1226 ALQKPHVAGGPGPAK
-1236 GPEGY
+1236 APDGY
-1241 YLQPGVAVHPAS
+1241 YLQPGPPPGS
-1253 PEHSRVATVLA
+1253 PDRARVATVLA
-1264 SVKHKEAIGPDGEV
+1264 TVKHKEAIGLDGEV

-1300 SDSIKSEAA
+1300 ADSVRSEAGA
-1309 HKDGSPVERLRA
+1309 DSPGERLRV
-1321 ERAGG
+1321 ERGG
-1326 SLPSSAGENIP
+1326 SPDGIP
-1337 FAEEGGLTIKPR
+1337 FAEEGTLTIKQRPR
-1349 PARQVGVA
+1349 PLGPARGEA
-1357 KAEGDL
+1357 GEGLSPAHRHGEL
-1363 APQRYG
+1363 A
-1369 DLSKV
+1369 KV

-1380 KRRIRAKQS
+1380 KRRIRARQS
-1389 QQEGVKFLLTESDTV
+1389 QQDGVRFILTESDTV
-1404 KRRPKL
+1404 KRRPKA
-1410 KDKEQEPAP
+1410 KDKEPALEPAT
-1419 LTVFQNGTATIK
+1419 LAVYQNGTGTVK
-1431 RRPASEMSSS
+1431 RRPASELSGA
-1441 EAAPPPDQPERYN
+1441 EPPPTPPPTARPDGPDYIPP
-1454 YVATQPAAEG
+1454 PA
-1464 EPKKPVKPPVSPKP
+1464 EPKKPFKPPVSPKP
-1478 VLPPKGPGPSTPT
+1478 VLTQPPQKVPGPPVPIP
-1491 SKKVPIPG
+1491 KKVPIPS

-1516 PKPTPPPTAPKPKVH
+1516 PKPTPPPTAPKPPKPH
-1531 AALQSAS
+1531 AAIQSVS

-1548 KQLVPTI
+1548 RQLGPAGT

-1575 GGTPQAVPVK
+1575 AQPQQVPVK
-1585 PPRSSMAGPSAESV
+1585 PPRSTIASPSVDSAGPELAQ
-1599 STESVHQKLE
+1599 QKLE

-1630 GQTTD
+1630 SQAD
-1635 SAAESKS
+1635 SAVESKS

>member
-1 MSPKAGCSNVQILQG
+1 MGKDQELVQAVKAEDIAAVQKLLQRPKPG
-16 FDLRGTGLSYRP
+16 
-28 LSSGYL
+28 
-34 LPLFQ
+34 
-39 TLEAQERKEGR
+39 K
-50 EERTAKC
+50 AK
-57 RHVEHVD
+57 
-64 VFISTPWAL
+64 L
-73 APAWLSLRML
+73 
-83 IVESICWGRGPWL
+83 
-96 LRAVLRCLAS
+96 
-106 RPPLG
+106 LG
-111 SLSLVEEFPTF
+111 SAKRVN
-122 SGGHETIPFIC
+122 
-133 PLVPSLSGEAIL
+133 V
-145 ANRNKA
+145 N
-151 THSGGFPPRLA
+151 
-162 LTWRQGRRRNSLLRQ
+162 
-177 IFASILQCP
+177 
-186 LCPVAGAFQ
+186 FQ
-195 GFRFHRPKHTSSFR
+195 DTDG
-209 ELNFGTVSKGR
+209 
-220 TQLWRFSALH
+220 FSALH

-275 LVLKAGSSVNVQSD
+275 MVLKAGSSVNIPSD

-317 CILDNCGKT
+317 CIMDNSGKT

-339 VQLLLSSNMCAALLE
+339 VQLLLNSNMCAALLE
-354 PKPGDITD
+354 PKPGDTTD

-376 HIDIIRLLLQSGI
+376 HIDIIRLLLQAGI

-401 HEAAFPW
+401 HEAALC
-408 GRPDHPTSVLQSGI
+408 GKTDVVRLLLDSGI
-422 NAHIRNTYS
+422 NAHVRNTYN

-442 ATQAS
+442 TSQAS

-530 SDASPSHLSSSP
+530 ADMSPSHLSPSQ
-542 GGSAGTP
+542 GGSAAP
-549 APAEEIW
+549 APTEEIW
-556 VLRKPY
+556 VLRKPFT
-562 AGGDRS
+562 GGDRS
-568 SVGSTGSVAS
+568 SLGSTGSVAS
-578 GRSSGSGQSTGSGSH
+578 ARSSGSGQSTGSGAH
-593 TALHPGSEGVKLL
+593 ALHAGSEGVKLL

-612 KASVPESAVGDGS
+612 KASAQDAAVGDGP
-625 AKASEAPAGSS
+625 AKAQDIPAGSS
-636 RTPSL
+636 RSQSVA
-641 SSASYPSQPPH
+641 SSPYAPQPPA
-652 GEQQLKKVEPMSEGK
+652 EQQLKKMEPPSEGK
-667 SAEAVYQWL
+667 SSEAVYQWL

-686 NFINAGYDIPTISR
+686 NFINAGYDITTISR

-723 INNLNLPEWLPEYKP
+723 INNLNIPEWLPEYKP

-799 LQRAEYVKYESGT
+799 LQRAELGKYEPGT
-812 LKKKRLPPPLD
+812 LKRKAAACPEVL
-823 TVAIES
+823 AIES
-829 PPGEG
+829 PPSEPP
-834 AECQSPKMSTFQDSE
+834 ECQSPKMTTFQDSE
-849 LSNELQVAM
+849 LSSELQVAM
-858 TGTGEEGAEKQGNH
+858 TGEGPEETSEKPANP
-872 VGHFREGAAYR
+872 AAPGYR
-883 HPARLAHENSL
+883 SPPAL
-894 GGRAKQMS
+894 GGRARQMS

-908 GDGPK
+908 GDGPRAP
-913 ASGAAMSKSQE
+913 ASTAISKSQE
-924 YLAEDGKESPA
+924 YLAEGTPEGPPVPPTKELRQP
-935 TLPKEVRTLRHG
+935 RHG

-957 VPGKPRQSF
+957 VPGKPRQPF
-966 PPAAGH
+966 PPTAGH
-972 YTPPQTPTAKP
+972 LTPPQTPGKP
-983 RPSSPQSP
+983 RPPSPQGPSAP
-991 GVLHATAKVKP
+991 HATAKVKP
-1002 TPQLLPQADRPMSP
+1002 TPQLLPPGERPASP

-1026 GFAYVVPQPVE
+1026 GFAYVLPQPTDGE
-1037 GEAHGGSP
+1037 GAPPGV
-1045 LAQALPVLP
+1045 PVLP

-1060 CLPAQAG
+1060 CLPPAG
-1067 EGEAEGEEEGAGRPK
+1067 EGEEEPGRPK

-1122 SVRAQSGG
+1122 SVRAPAGG

-1136 SQSFAVRPKKKGPPP
+1136 SQSFAIRPKKKGPPP

-1163 SNMTEDFP
+1163 AGMAEDFP
-1171 REGED
+1171 KDGEGEVAA
-1176 GQELSL
+1176 GTPGTEGESRQE
-1182 EQHLQQPRRAS
+1182 QRRAS
-1193 DFGGTV
+1193 DLGGSV

-1205 SVKSIAAMLEMSS
+1205 SVRSIAAMLEMSS
-1218 IGGGGRGL
+1218 IGGGARAL
-1226 ALPKPPGAGK
+1226 ALQKPPGAGVPGK
-1236 GPEGY
+1236 GPDGY
-1241 YLQPGVAVHPAS
+1241 YLQPGAPPGS
-1253 PEHSRVATVLA
+1253 PERARVATVLA
-1264 SVKHKEAIGPDGEV
+1264 TVKHKEAIGLDGEV

-1300 SDSIKSEAA
+1300 ADSVRSETGA
-1309 HKDGSPVERLRA
+1309 DGPSERLRA
-1321 ERAGG
+1321 ERGG
-1326 SLPSSAGENIP
+1326 SPDTIP
-1337 FAEEGGLTIKPR
+1337 FAEEGNLTIKQRPR
-1349 PARQVGVA
+1349 ALGPARVEAGEGLSPA
-1357 KAEGDL
+1357 HRHGDL
-1363 APQRYG
+1363 A
-1369 DLSKV
+1369 KV

-1380 KRRIRAKQS
+1380 KRRIRARQS
-1389 QQEGVKFLLTESDTV
+1389 QQDSVRFILTESDTV
-1404 KRRPKL
+1404 KRRPKA
-1410 KDKEQEPAP
+1410 KDKEPALEQAP
-1419 LTVFQNGTATIK
+1419 LVVYQNGTGTVK
-1431 RRPASEMSSS
+1431 RRPASELSGA
-1441 EAAPPPDQPERYN
+1441 ETPPTPPP
-1454 YVATQPAAEG
+1454 ATRPDGPDFTPPPA
-1464 EPKKPVKPPVSPKP
+1464 EPKKPFKPPVSPKP
-1478 VLPPKGPGPSTPT
+1478 VLTQPAQKVPGPP
-1491 SKKVPIPG
+1491 VPIPKKMPIPS

-1505 KRVHGT
+1505 KRVHST

-1516 PKPTPPPTAPKPKVH
+1516 PKPTPPPTAPKPPKPH
-1531 AALQSAS
+1531 AAIQSVS
-1538 ASSTPAPSPA
+1538 AGSTPTPSPA
-1548 KQLVPTI
+1548 RQLGAAA

-1575 GGTPQAVPVK
+1575 AQPQQVPVK
-1585 PPRSSMAGPSAESV
+1585 PPRSAIAGPSVDSASPELV
-1599 STESVHQKLE
+1599 QQKLE

-1630 GQTTD
+1630 SQAAD
-1635 SAAESKS
+1635 SAAEAKS
-1642 TVSILDDIG
+1642 TGSILDDIG

>member
-1 MSPKAGCSNVQILQG
+1 MGKDQELMQAVKAEDVGTVQKLLQRPKPG
-16 FDLRGTGLSYRP
+16 
-28 LSSGYL
+28 
-34 LPLFQ
+34 
-39 TLEAQERKEGR
+39 K
-50 EERTAKC
+50 AK
-57 RHVEHVD
+57 
-64 VFISTPWAL
+64 L
-73 APAWLSLRML
+73 
-83 IVESICWGRGPWL
+83 
-96 LRAVLRCLAS
+96 
-106 RPPLG
+106 LG
-111 SLSLVEEFPTF
+111 SAKRVN
-122 SGGHETIPFIC
+122 
-133 PLVPSLSGEAIL
+133 V
-145 ANRNKA
+145 N
-151 THSGGFPPRLA
+151 
-162 LTWRQGRRRNSLLRQ
+162 
-177 IFASILQCP
+177 
-186 LCPVAGAFQ
+186 FQ
-195 GFRFHRPKHTSSFR
+195 DTDG
-209 ELNFGTVSKGR
+209 
-220 TQLWRFSALH
+220 FSALH

-275 LVLKAGSSVNVQSD
+275 MVLKAGSSVNVQSD

-317 CILDNCGKT
+317 CIMDNCGKT

-339 VQLLLSSNMCAALLE
+339 VQLLLSSNMCTALLE
-354 PKPGDITD
+354 PKPGDATD

-376 HIDIIRLLLQSGI
+376 HIDIIRLLLQAGI

-401 HEAAFPW
+401 HEAALC
-408 GRPDHPTSVLQSGI
+408 GKTDVVRLLLDSGI

-431 QTALDIVNQFT
+431 QTALDIVHQFT

-483 DIITVL
+483 DVITVL

-530 SDASPSHLSSSP
+530 SDSPSHLSPSQ
-542 GGSAGTP
+542 GGSAAMP
-549 APAEEIW
+549 APVEEIW
-556 VLRKPY
+556 VLRKPF

-568 SVGSTGSVAS
+568 SLGSTGSVAS
-578 GRSSGSGQSTGSGSH
+578 ARSSGSGQSTGSGSH
-593 TALHPGSEGVKLL
+593 ALHAGSEGVKLL

-612 KASVPESAVGDGS
+612 KASVQESAVGDAP
-625 AKASEAPAGSS
+625 AKALEAPAGSS
-636 RTPSL
+636 RTQSL
-641 SSASYPSQPPH
+641 ASSAYAGQPPA
-652 GEQQLKKVEPMSEGK
+652 EQQLKKIEPMSEGK
-667 SAEAVYQWL
+667 SSEAVYQWL

-681 QLYAP
+681 QLYAA

-712 KPGHRKKIASE
+712 KPGHRKKITSE
-723 INNLNLPEWLPEYKP
+723 INSLNIPEWLPEYKP
-738 ANLALWLSMIGLSQY
+738 ANLALWLSMIGLAQY

-799 LQRAEYVKYESGT
+799 IQKAEYIKYESGT
-812 LKKKRLPPPLD
+812 LKKKAPQSLD
-823 TVAIES
+823 VLAIES
-829 PPGEG
+829 PQQES
-834 AECQSPKMSTFQDSE
+834 AECQSPKMTTFQDSE
-849 LSNELQVAM
+849 LSNELQVAL
-858 TGTGEEGAEKQGNH
+858 TGTGEAPEGQEKQANH
-872 VGHFREGAAYR
+872 VAHIRDGAGYR
-883 HPARLAHENSL
+883 GPPSRHVHENSL
-894 GGRAKQMS
+894 SGRAKHIS

-913 ASGAAMSKSQE
+913 GPSAAMSKSQE
-924 YLAEDGKESPA
+924 YLTEEVKEGPPSM
-935 TLPKEVRTLRHG
+935 PKEVRPVRHG
-947 HSVKRASVPP
+947 HTVKRASVPP

-966 PPAAGH
+966 PPAGGRF
-972 YTPPQTPTAKP
+972 TPPQTPTKP
-983 RPSSPQSP
+983 RPSSPQTLIVP
-991 GVLHATAKVKP
+991 HATAKVKP
-1002 TPQLLPQADRPMSP
+1002 TPQLLQQADRPMSP

-1026 GFAYVVPQPVE
+1026 GFAYVMPQPVE
-1037 GEAHGGSP
+1037 GEG
-1045 LAQALPVLP
+1045 LAGHPPGPVAQGVPVLP

-1060 CLPAQAG
+1060 CLPPQS
-1067 EGEAEGEEEGAGRPK
+1067 GEAEEELGRPK

-1088 NRYAASDSEQERD
+1088 NRYAMSDSEQERD

-1163 SNMTEDFP
+1163 TNMADDFTK
-1171 REGED
+1171 EGEGEVPGGED
-1176 GQELSL
+1176 EEAQESYR
-1182 EQHLQQPRRAS
+1182 EQRRAS
-1193 DFGGTV
+1193 DFGGSV

-1218 IGGGGRGL
+1218 IGGGARGL
-1226 ALPKPPGAGK
+1226 ALQKPLAGGGGK

-1241 YLQPGVAVHPAS
+1241 YLHPAGAMHLAS
-1253 PEHSRVATVLA
+1253 PEHSRVAAVLA
-1264 SVKHKEAIGPDGEV
+1264 AVKHKDAIGLDGEV

-1291 LVAAARRER
+1291 LIAAARRER
-1300 SDSIKSEAA
+1300 SDSIRSDTG
-1309 HKDGSPVERLRA
+1309 KDGGPN
-1321 ERAGG
+1321 
-1326 SLPSSAGENIP
+1326 SSAENIP
-1337 FAEEGGLTIKPR
+1337 FAEEGNLTIKQRPR
-1349 PARQVGVA
+1349 QMGLAKGEAGEGLSPAHRH
-1357 KAEGDL
+1357 GDL
-1363 APQRYG
+1363 A
-1369 DLSKV
+1369 KV

-1389 QQEGVKFLLTESDTV
+1389 QQDSVKFILTESDTV
-1404 KRRPKL
+1404 KRRPKS
-1410 KDKEQEPAP
+1410 KDKEQGLEPAP
-1419 LTVFQNGTATIK
+1419 LSVYQNGTGTIK
-1431 RRPASEMSSS
+1431 RRPTSEMSGA
-1441 EAAPPPDQPERYN
+1441 ETPPGAQG
-1454 YVATQPAAEG
+1454 PAAGDRQDRLEHAPQGVSG
-1464 EPKKPVKPPVSPKP
+1464 EPKKPFKPPVSPKP
-1478 VLPPKGPGPSTPT
+1478 VLTPQAQKVPGPPTPT
-1491 SKKVPIPG
+1491 SKKAPIPS

-1516 PKPTPPPTAPKPKVH
+1516 PKPPPPPTAPKPPKLH
-1531 AALQSAS
+1531 AAIQSVS
-1538 ASSTPAPSPA
+1538 AGSTPTPSPA
-1548 KQLVPTI
+1548 KQLTTTI

-1575 GGTPQAVPVK
+1575 GQPQQVPVK
-1585 PPRSSMAGPSAESV
+1585 PPRSSIAGPS
-1599 STESVHQKLE
+1599 TESASPEMAHQKLE

-1630 GQTTD
+1630 GQAAD
-1635 SAAESKS
+1635 AAAEAKS